1 MDKIGK
7 VVHTS
12 GMRSFLILIIALT
25 IAGCGQTAKPIPPY
39 TQSGELVV
47 VTRNSPTTYYEDAG
61 GQPAGI
67 EHDLVELFA
76 KELGVRVRFIV
87 TPQFNE
93 IIPTLLQQQAHFAAA
108 GLTITPEREKL
119 VQFITPYQTIQQQVA
134 YNTNNLKPRSA
145 RDLIGKR
152 IEVVAGSSYVERLEE
167 LRDKYPKL
175 KWREVEALES
185 EELLER
191 VAEDEIDYAIADSN
205 VIDISK
211 TYIPNLDNAFNISPP
226 QYLAW
231 AFPKEADPQ
240 LVAKAK
246 AFFDRIKQDG
256 TLKVLIDRY
265 YGHTQRLESADVAG
279 ILDKRE
285 ALLAPLR
292 KFFYPAQEISD
303 IDWRLL
309 AALAYQE
316 SHWDP
321 LATSPTG
328 VRGIMMLTED
338 TADRLGVS
346 NRLDP
351 RQSIRAGAKYLASL
365 KDMLPARIS
374 EPDRTWLALAAYNM
388 GYGHLEDGRILAQ
401 RMKMNPDSWADL
413 KKVLPLLTQSAY
425 YTKLKHGYGRGGQAV
440 IFVESVRTYYDIL
453 VRFEK
458 PHEIQFNLAESAKP
472 GRRPRLKA
480 ARS

>member
-1 MDKIGK
+1 MVI
-7 VVHTS
+7 
-12 GMRSFLILIIALT
+12 
-25 IAGCGQTAKPIPPY
+25 
-39 TQSGELVV
+39 
-47 VTRNSPTTYYEDAG
+47 TRNSPTTYYEDASG
-61 GQPAGI
+61 EVAGI

-76 KELGVRVRFIV
+76 QELGVQARFIV

-93 IIPTLLQQQAHFAAA
+93 IIPTLLQQQAHLAAA
-108 GLTITPEREKL
+108 GLTITPERQKL
-119 VQFITPYQTIQQQVA
+119 IQFVTPYQTIQQQVV
-134 YNTNNLKPRSA
+134 YNTNALKPRSA
-145 RDLIGKR
+145 RDLVGKR

-167 LRDKYPKL
+167 LKGKYPKL
-175 KWREVEALES
+175 KWREVEVLES

-191 VAEDEIDYAIADSN
+191 VAQGKTDYAVADSN
-205 VIDISK
+205 IVDISK
-211 TYIPNLDNAFNISPP
+211 TYIPNIDSAFNLSSS
-226 QYLAW
+226 QSLAW
-231 AFPKEADPQ
+231 AFPKGADPQ
-240 LVAKAK
+240 LIAKAQ
-246 AFFDRIKQDG
+246 AFFGKIKQDG

-279 ILDKRE
+279 ILDKRDV
-285 ALLAPLR
+285 LLAPLR
-292 KFFYPAQEISD
+292 KLFYQAQEISD

-338 TADRLGVS
+338 TADHLGVS

-365 KDMLPARIS
+365 KDMLPTRIA

-401 RMKMNPDSWADL
+401 RMKLDPDSWADL
-413 KKVLPLLTQSAY
+413 KKILPLLTQSSY

-440 IFVESVRTYYDIL
+440 IFVESVRTYYTIL
-453 VRFEK
+453 ARFEK
-458 PHEIQFNLAESAKP
+458 PHELRFRLTGDTTKADH
-472 GRRPRLKA
+472 RPRLKTPQ
-480 ARS
+480 S